1 MNEEKKKSKLSKRI
15 KEEKKTEATTEKK
28 DTDIDPLKL
37 NSSFTTVSKY
47 TFDTSNNKFIK
58 L

>member
-1 MNEEKKKSKLSKRI
+1 MNEEKKKSKLSKRK
-15 KEEKKTEATTEKK
+15 KEEKKTEATEKK
-28 DTDIDPLKL
+28 DIDIDPLKL

-47 TFDTSNNKFIK
+47 AFDTSNNKFIK